1 MAVCRTWNSV
11 IPDAAILTSI
21 FGHYDTLKPV
31 PPQEGL
37 AAECVLVTD
46 DPGIPDGH
54 LGWRVV
60 HAPQPGVS
68 PMRAAKAAKFRPW
81 EFTDAPAS
89 VWVDASVLVTSP
101 VLARDFLE
109 RATPCRTFAHGRRD
123 CLYAE
128 AGEASGMFKY
138 DGEPVTAQAAHY
150 LLCGHP
156 AHWGL
161 WETTI
166 LARRH
171 TPAVRALGD
180 LWAAETARWSSQD
193 QVSFP
198 FALRQ
203 SGLRPR
209 RLPGGRAGS
218 RWHVSGRF

>member
-1 MAVCRTWNSV
+1 
-11 IPDAAILTSI
+11 
-21 FGHYDTLKPV
+21 
-31 PPQEGL
+31 
-37 AAECVLVTD
+37 
-46 DPGIPDGH
+46 
-54 LGWRVV
+54 
-60 HAPQPGVS
+60 
-68 PMRAAKAAKFRPW
+68 
-81 EFTDAPAS
+81 
-89 VWVDASVLVTSP
+89 VTSP
-101 VLARDFLE
+101 ALARDFLA
-109 RATPCRTFAHGRRD
+109 RATPVSTFAHARRD

-156 AHWGL
+156 PHWGL

-171 TPAVRALGD
+171 TAAVRGLGD
-180 LWAAETARWSSQD
+180 AWAAETARWSSQD

-218 RWHVSGRF
+218 RWHVLDASDRHDDRTRA